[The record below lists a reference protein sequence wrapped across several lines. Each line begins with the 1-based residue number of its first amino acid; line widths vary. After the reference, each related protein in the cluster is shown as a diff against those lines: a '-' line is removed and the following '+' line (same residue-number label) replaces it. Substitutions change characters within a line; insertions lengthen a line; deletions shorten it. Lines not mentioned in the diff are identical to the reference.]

1 MKDKVKLIIATN
13 AFGMGV
19 NKSNIRYVI
28 NYSIPSSIEDFSQ
41 QSGRASRDGKYA
53 ESIILFSYDDIKTI
67 NYFIENIDSENMSF
81 LRQFNIK
88 RDNKIKLEKM
98 IEFCT
103 TKKCLHKY
111 LVNYFDQDYEK
122 KCLMCSNC
130 IKE

>member
-1 MKDKVKLIIATN
+1 MTLFSDSTLFVLFN
-13 AFGMGV
+13 SCF
-19 NKSNIRYVI
+19 NLYKSFVYSVFIFSISLLNVI
-28 NYSIPSSIEDFSQ
+28 V
-41 QSGRASRDGKYA
+41 
-53 ESIILFSYDDIKTI
+53 LFSYDDIKTI